1 MSAGAVVRCWLALM
15 VLLALTTGLAFAP
28 LGSATLFVSLSIAV
42 AKALLVLLLF
52 MEVKGGNAL
61 VRAFAAAG
69 FFWLGIMIDCCGLH
83 ASHRCARAARQPRGL
98 IPPGQLSG
106 RAPGLA
112 RCRAAPCPFPL
123 LRRARLRRA
132 ASRA

>member
-1 MSAGAVVRCWLALM
+1 MSAGTVVRCWLALM

-42 AKALLVLLLF
+42 AKALLF

-69 FFWLGIMIDCCGLH
+69 FFWLGIMIALTAADYT
-83 ASHRCARAARQPRGL
+83 HRTDVRV
-98 IPPGQLSG
+98 
-106 RAPGLA
+106 
-112 RCRAAPCPFPL
+112 PL
-123 LRRARLRRA
+123 DNPAD
-132 ASRA
+132 